1 MKKLLCISAII
12 VFLVTL
18 TACGGKGNTPTVAAD
33 VDVYALKQGDEV
45 SIVGQT
51 AASTLENGNTL
62 IVQVLRNGD
71 RTVVYHC
78 RMKDEFIAE
87 AEGYKPLDV
96 AKVTGKFLSL
106 TDMAGEPG
114 VELPKENIAILV
126 TLYDCELK

>member
-1 MKKLLCISAII
+1 MKKMLCISVII
-12 VFLVTL
+12 VFLVAL
-18 TACGGKGNTPTVAAD
+18 TACGGKSGTPTTAPD
-33 VDVYALKQGDEV
+33 IDIYALKQGDEV

-62 IVQVLRNGD
+62 IVQVLRSGD

-78 RMKDEFIAE
+78 QMKDEFIAE
-87 AEGYKPLDV
+87 AEGYKLMDV

-106 TDMAGEPG
+106 TDMADEPG

>member
-1 MKKLLCISAII
+1 MKKLLCISVII
-12 VFLVTL
+12 LFLVAL
-18 TACGGKGNTPTVAAD
+18 TACGGKSDTPATDED
-33 VDVYALKQGDEV
+33 VDIYALKQGDEI

-78 RMKDEFIAE
+78 QMKDEFIAE
-87 AEGYKPLDV
+87 AEGYKLLDV
-96 AKVTGKFLSL
+96 AKVTGKFSSL

-126 TLYDCELK
+126 TMYDCELK

>member
-1 MKKLLCISAII
+1 M
-12 VFLVTL
+12 TL

-78 RMKDEFIAE
+78 QMKDEFIAE

>member
-1 MKKLLCISAII
+1 MKKLLCISVII

-78 RMKDEFIAE
+78 HEFIAE

>member
-1 MKKLLCISAII
+1 MKKLLYISAII
-12 VFLVTL
+12 VFLVAL
-18 TACGGKGNTPTVAAD
+18 TACGGKSDTPTTAPD
-33 VDVYALKQGDEV
+33 VDVYALKQGDEI

-78 RMKDEFIAE
+78 QMKDEFIAE
-87 AEGYKPLDV
+87 AEGYKLLDV
-96 AKVTGKFLSL
+96 AKVTGKFSSL

-114 VELPKENIAILV
+114 VELPKENIAIWV
-126 TLYDCELK
+126 TMYDCELK